1 MKDKKAPE
9 NYLLGRGTKVRINR
23 KKALFD
29 MTWIIK
35 QNSHRFNNKEL
46 MLFIKNCEEKL
57 IMPEDFDIM
66 QNASIRDKFVFINN
80 GKLYFHILENGKE
93 TKKAIKLLDDSIIIL
108 GKNYVCR
115 INNKTK
121 EIEDD
126 IINILGVMPLDSIY
140 YTKDNLV
147 FVLKK

>member
-1 MKDKKAPE
+1 MIKDKAPE
-9 NYLLGRGTKVRINR
+9 GYLLGRGTKVRINR

-29 MTWIIK
+29 MTWKIK

-46 MLFIKNCEEKL
+46 MHFIANCEKEL
-57 IMPEDFDIM
+57 TLPEDFDLM
-66 QNASIRDKFVFINN
+66 QTANIRDKFVFLKD
-80 GKLYFHILENGKE
+80 GKLNFHILSEGKE

-108 GKNYVCR
+108 GRHYVCR
-115 INNKTK
+115 LNKDN

-126 IINILGVMPLDSIY
+126 SIKGLGLMPIDSIY

-147 FVLKK
+147 FVLRNK